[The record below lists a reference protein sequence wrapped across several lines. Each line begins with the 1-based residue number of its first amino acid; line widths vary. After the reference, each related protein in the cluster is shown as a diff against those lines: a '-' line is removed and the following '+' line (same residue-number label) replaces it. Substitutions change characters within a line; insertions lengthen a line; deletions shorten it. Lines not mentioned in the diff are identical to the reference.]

1 MHDSFA
7 DYHPLVTFIYF
18 MLVLIIGVICLH
30 PVCLCIW
37 VICSLIYAVYLKGKN
52 AFKMNFKYMVPILIV
67 TALLNP
73 AFNHEGMT
81 ILFYLKNGN
90 PVTLESIYYG
100 LAAAAMMAG
109 ALNWFSC
116 YSQAITTDKLMCI
129 FGRIMP
135 AFSLI
140 ISMTMR
146 FVPRFKAQIKRVS
159 QTQRCIGRDVSNGN
173 MIEKAKHGLLIISI
187 MVTWALENAIET
199 ADSMKSR
206 GYGLP
211 GRTAYSIY
219 SLEKRDKLL
228 GAFIAFCGTYII
240 VGLARGGIDW
250 YYFPKAYGKL
260 NGTYTISL
268 YFCYFILCIIPMI
281 INWREDLKWNA
292 LKSKI

>member
-7 DYHPLVTFIYF
+7 DYHPAVTFVYF
-18 MLVLIIGVICLH
+18 MLVLILGVISLH

-37 VICSLIYAVYLKGKN
+37 LICSLVYAAYLKGRS
-52 AFKMNFKYMVPILIV
+52 AFKMNFKYMLPILIV
-67 TALLNP
+67 TALINP

-90 PVTLESIYYG
+90 PITLESIYYG
-100 LAAAAMMAG
+100 LAASAMMSG
-109 ALNWFSC
+109 VLNWFSC
-116 YSQAITTDKLMCI
+116 YNQAMTTDKFMCI
-129 FGRIMP
+129 FGRTMP
-135 AFSLI
+135 AFSLL

-159 QTQRCIGRDVSNGN
+159 QTQRCIGRDASNGSLL
-173 MIEKAKHGLLIISI
+173 EKAKHGILIISI
-187 MVTWALENAIET
+187 MVTWSLENAIET

-219 SLEKRDKLL
+219 RLEMRDKLL
-228 GAFIAFCGTYII
+228 VTFIVFCGSYII
-240 VGLARGGIDW
+240 AGLVRGGIMW
-250 YYFPKAYGKL
+250 YYFPKTYGRL
-260 NGTYTISL
+260 NGAYTLSL
-268 YFCYFILCIIPMI
+268 YLCYFLLCIMPMI
-281 INWREDLKWNA
+281 INWKEDLKWNA